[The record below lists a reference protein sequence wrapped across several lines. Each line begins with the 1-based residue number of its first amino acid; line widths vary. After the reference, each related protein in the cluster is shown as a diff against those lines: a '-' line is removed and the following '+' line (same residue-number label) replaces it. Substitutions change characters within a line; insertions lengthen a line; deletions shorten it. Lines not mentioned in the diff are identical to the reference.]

1 MAAVAKL
8 IHLNCN
14 GTYYQY
20 PVVFSDELYNNYT
33 TYKRNNTSVS
43 NLGEA
48 CSAVDAVFSQIPGL
62 TNGFWQTINLPVQT
76 FYDPDANFNLLMETI
91 TPLCSYYGKFTRV
104 GSDDWFPVGTFNL
117 VDVST
122 NSGSVGYS
130 YGNDYTNGLYLP
142 ADETSAPAYLIPF
155 GGVYCFN
162 SSYYGHIYAVEFQVF
177 PENCLVDGKFIFDNI
192 PRNILRMRIGFHCEL
207 ATNSYYYFISNRAIS
222 YIDIQNY
229 KTNYPDAYN
238 TYNNYDFPAAPEP
251 EPTDTDPYSQGGNS
265 GEGGGTGDFDGTSDS
280 VGIPGLPSLSAT
292 DTGFITLF
300 NPSLSELQGLASYM
314 WGSLFDISTFKKIFA
329 DPIDCILGL
338 SIVPVS
344 VPNGASKEVKVGN
357 IGTGINMTT
366 AAQQY
371 VEVNCGTINVNEF
384 WGSYLDYSPYT
395 KAEIYLPYIGTHAIS
410 VDDIMGKSVQVVYHI
425 DILSGAC
432 NAYVKCGSNVL
443 YEFIGQCS
451 SSIPINGNDWTNVI
465 NGVLNIA
472 GNVGS
477 MVATGGATAPMAAV
491 GIASTAV
498 NSFKPDIEKS
508 GSLSGTG
515 GMLAI
520 QKPYLI
526 LTRPKQ
532 ALPNRQNSFIGYPS
546 FTTKKM
552 GNLQGYTVVES
563 THLQG
568 IPATEEEYKEIET
581 ILKDGVI
588 F

>member
-1 MAAVAKL
+1 MAASVKL
-8 IHLNCN
+8 IHYSVD
-14 GTYYQY
+14 GAYYQY
-20 PVVFSDELYNNYT
+20 PVVFSDDVYT
-33 TYKRNNTSVS
+33 NPNQYTQALTTISDLVA
-43 NLGEA
+43 A
-48 CSAVDAVFSQIPGL
+48 CQAVDQKLAPLGL
-62 TNGFWQTINLPVQT
+62 ISGFWQTFKCPIYRIFDYQPLTIYEQ
-76 FYDPDANFNLLMETI
+76 LLEVV
-91 TPLCSYYGKFTRV
+91 TPLCWDGGKAPTNNDDFGPALLIGDENPFGNFYCVASWSGVRFDYGGYQTRGYV
-104 GSDDWFPVGTFNL
+104 FPGGYVITSKYNSTFNL
-117 VDVST
+117 DLVIHV
-122 NSGSVGYS
+122 
-130 YGNDYTNGLYLP
+130 L
-142 ADETSAPAYLIPF
+142 
-155 GGVYCFN
+155 
-162 SSYYGHIYAVEFQVF
+162 H
-177 PENCLVDGKFIFDNI
+177 ENCLTNDGNL
-192 PRNILRMRIGFHCEL
+192 NL
-207 ATNSYYYFISNRAIS
+207 ANLGN
-222 YIDIQNY
+222 DIQY
-229 KTNYPDAYN
+229 FALHFEIGN
-238 TYNNYDFPAAPEP
+238 TVKYQISVSNENVVRGYSSSTPYSKLNNYDFPPAPEP

-265 GEGGGTGDFDGTSDS
+265 GDGGGTGDFDGTSDS

-344 VPNGASKEVKVGN
+344 VPNGATKEVKVGN

-410 VDDIMGKSVQVVYHI
+410 VDDIMAKSVQVVYHI

>member
-1 MAAVAKL
+1 MAATVKL
-8 IHLNCN
+8 IHYSVD
-14 GTYYQY
+14 GAYYQY
-20 PVVFSDELYNNYT
+20 PVIFSNELYNNYSRYQQAQT
-33 TYKRNNTSVS
+33 NAGSINAALEAIDAKLSP
-43 NLGEA
+43 LGLI
-48 CSAVDAVFSQIPGL
+48 S
-62 TNGFWQTINLPVQT
+62 GFWQTFKCPVYRMFEYQPFT
-76 FYDPDANFNLLMETI
+76 IYNQLLENFA
-91 TPLCSYYGKFTRV
+91 PLCWDGGKLN
-104 GSDDWFPVGTFNL
+104 GSQIIN
-117 VDVST
+117 
-122 NSGSVGYS
+122 
-130 YGNDYTNGLYLP
+130 P
-142 ADETSAPAYLIPF
+142 AILIDKTDPF
-155 GGVYCFN
+155 GYFGFGYNTVTGVFTDN
-162 SSYYGHIYAVEFQVF
+162 SNYYYTVPQSHVYAGDLGRGHFSLEVVITVF
-177 PENCLVDGKFIFDNI
+177 PESYLNSDETLNLSNLG
-192 PRNILRMRIGFHCEL
+192 RNHYGI
-207 ATNSYYYFISNRAIS
+207 AIS
-222 YIDIQNY
+222 VTDEGKWAIA
-229 KTNYPDAYN
+229 PHVSYN
-238 TYNNYDFPAAPEP
+238 VPNGYSSSQSYQELNNYDFPPAPEP

-344 VPNGASKEVKVGN
+344 VPNGATKEVKVGN

-552 GNLQGYTVVES
+552 GNLSGYTVVES

>member
-1 MAAVAKL
+1 MAASVKL
-8 IHLNCN
+8 IHYSVN
-14 GTYYQY
+14 GEYYQF
-20 PVVFSDELYNNYT
+20 PVVFSNELYNNYSRYQQAQT
-33 TYKRNNTSVS
+33 NAGSINAALEAIDAKLAP
-43 NLGEA
+43 LGLI
-48 CSAVDAVFSQIPGL
+48 S
-62 TNGFWQTINLPVQT
+62 GFWQTFKCPIYRAFEYQPFTIYNQ
-76 FYDPDANFNLLMETI
+76 LLENMA
-91 TPLCSYYGKFTRV
+91 PLCWDGGKIDSWAEVINQAILIDRTDPFGYFCFISKSSTGVFTGDTSPYYHTVPR
-104 GSDDWFPVGTFNL
+104 
-117 VDVST
+117 
-122 NSGSVGYS
+122 GSVQSVDLGK
-130 YGNDYTNGLYLP
+130 GHFGL
-142 ADETSAPAYLIPF
+142 
-155 GGVYCFN
+155 
-162 SSYYGHIYAVEFQVF
+162 EFSITVF
-177 PENCLVDGKFIFDNI
+177 PESYLNSDETLNLSQLGRIYYTLSIYITEEGKWTIAPHVNNST
-192 PRNILRMRIGFHCEL
+192 PLNYSSSQSYQEL
-207 ATNSYYYFISNRAIS
+207 
-222 YIDIQNY
+222 
-229 KTNYPDAYN
+229 
-238 TYNNYDFPAAPEP
+238 NNYDFPPAPEP

-344 VPNGASKEVKVGN
+344 VPNGATKEVKVGN

-432 NAYVKCGSNVL
+432 NAYIKCGSSVL

-552 GNLQGYTVVES
+552 GSLSGYTVVES